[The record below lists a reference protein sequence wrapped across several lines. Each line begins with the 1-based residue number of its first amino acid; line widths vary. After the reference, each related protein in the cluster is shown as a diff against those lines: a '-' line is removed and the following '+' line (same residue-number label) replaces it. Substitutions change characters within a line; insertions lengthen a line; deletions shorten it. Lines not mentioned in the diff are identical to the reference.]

1 MASKKILL
9 EFDIDNKD
17 VKIAGEET
25 MNLVQ
30 KTRILRKEL
39 QKTREGTVEF
49 EILRKKI
56 GDTEDQFARVNVKS
70 RDFFGVLSTLPGPVG
85 QFGSSVS
92 QVVETLKVFSSF
104 KFTDI
109 KNSFTD
115 IIDDVGDVVNNF
127 FGLNKAT
134 KDVTDITKQ
143 ATSENKSFTNALTDA
158 TTQTA
163 ANRSAIEEQTRT
175 IEKAI
180 GSKNQYNAATDKMS
194 SAAQNAADAG
204 QKSGQAIANMTAAER
219 IAVNEKRKLAVASEV
234 AAGATLE
241 QAGATEALTISQRAA
256 AVAGKALRLVLASLG
271 IGLLIAGV
279 AYLLQLFGEWISS
292 TEKADAANKSLN
304 ETIKEQEM
312 LLSLNLKAIDAA
324 TKANITRAKIAG
336 KSEQEILE
344 IQKQA
349 GRDRLAELRRNDD
362 EIYKLLQETT
372 KNRVLTEEQRNEQLE
387 KIREKYRK
395 SGQDIIDQI
404 NANEQIELDGQLS
417 IITAKRQKAQQKQQD
432 DTKQA
437 LKKLKDL
444 RDENFSIQ
452 LKDERDKA
460 LAQLRVEKENED
472 IAIADLKI
480 KAELRGKLLNEVK
493 ERYRLKAIETNKKF
507 DDLEAKAFLAFLQK
521 TEDTRIAAIADAQQ
535 REEEARATKL
545 YFDKIA
551 YTQDTEF
558 QKKSIEE
565 QNEIFKNLEIAFQED
580 IQKIRDEY
588 YIKDKERRREEFL
601 LAADNQTKIKEN
613 ELAANQI
620 RLQQQQD
627 FSTVWLTNL
636 KETYNENFVGLR
648 DAYQKEYDEVNTQ
661 LTAQRTQL
669 QQDLDSK
676 KISKEAYASQLKEID
691 AKIQENNQEQFDRNR
706 QLDQLEIDAKRAN
719 ADALLQIGSNL
730 VGLLGEI
737 GKKSRAMQKA
747 AAITEALVS
756 IARIV
761 IDTQRAII
769 AFSASVAPLGPAGVP
784 IAAAYA
790 LKSKIAAGIAIATI
804 IASGINKINDIN
816 ESDTGQGGEQAK
828 PSGPNYGRNYA
839 QGGMIGGRRHAQGGT
854 MIEAEAGEAIMTR
867 GAVTMFGP
875 LLSMMNQAGGGTS
888 FNQNLMTSSP
898 DRPKVENP
906 AVDQS
911 PAIIKTYVV
920 EGELTTAQ
928 QRQARLKDLSTL

>member
-1 MASKKILL
+1 M
-9 EFDIDNKD
+9 
-17 VKIAGEET
+17 VHG
-25 MNLVQ
+25 M
-30 KTRILRKEL
+30 
-39 QKTREGTVEF
+39 
-49 EILRKKI
+49 
-56 GDTEDQFARVNVKS
+56 
-70 RDFFGVLSTLPGPVG
+70 
-85 QFGSSVS
+85 
-92 QVVETLKVFSSF
+92 
-104 KFTDI
+104 TD
-109 KNSFTD
+109 
-115 IIDDVGDVVNNF
+115 
-127 FGLNKAT
+127 A
-134 KDVTDITKQ
+134 
-143 ATSENKSFTNALTDA
+143 ATNATE
-158 TTQTA
+158 A
-163 ANRSAIEEQTRT
+163 AN
-175 IEKAI
+175 
-180 GSKNQYNAATDKMS
+180 
-194 SAAQNAADAG
+194 
-204 QKSGQAIANMTAAER
+204 KSGQAIANMTQAE
-219 IAVNEKRKLAVASEV
+219 AEALLEKRKLALASQTATQATTQQTVATQ
-234 AAGATLE
+234 GLTL
-241 QAGATEALTISQRAA
+241 AQRAA
-256 AVAGKALRLVLASLG
+256 AVAGQALKAVLAGLG
-271 IGLLIAGV
+271 IGLLIA
-279 AYLLQLFGEWISS
+279 AITFLIQKIYEWTTS
-292 TEKADAANKSLN
+292 TEEADAANRMLN
-304 ETIKEQEM
+304 ETIKEQEI
-312 LLSLNLKAIDAA
+312 LLNLNLKAIDAA
-324 TKANITRAKIAG
+324 TKANVTRAKIAG
-336 KSEQEILE
+336 KSEEDILN
-344 IQKQA
+344 ILKQG

-362 EIYKLLQETT
+362 ELYKLLQETT
-372 KNRVLTEEQRNEQLE
+372 KNTLLTEEQKNEQLE

-404 NANEQIELDGQLS
+404 NANEQIELDGQLTL
-417 IITAKRQKAQQKQQD
+417 ITAKRQKAQQKQQD

-472 IAIADLKI
+472 LAIADLKI
-480 KAELRGKLLNEVK
+480 KADLRGKLLNEVK

-521 TEDTRIAAIADAQQ
+521 TEDTRIAAIAEAQQ
-535 REEEARATKL
+535 REEEARASKL
-545 YFDKIA
+545 YFDKVA

-558 QKKSIEE
+558 QKKTIEE

-588 YIKDKERRREEFL
+588 YIKDAQRRREEFL

>member
-17 VKIAGEET
+17 VRIAGEET

-241 QAGATEALTISQRAA
+241 QAAATEALTISQRAA

-336 KSEQEILE
+336 KSEQEIID
-344 IQKQA
+344 IQKK
-349 GRDRLAELRRNDD
+349 GGKERLEELRRNDD
-362 EIYKLLQETT
+362 DIYKLLQETT
-372 KNRVLTEEQRNEQLE
+372 KNTLLTEEQKNEQLE

-404 NANEQIELDGQLS
+404 NANEQIELDGQ
-417 IITAKRQKAQQKQQD
+417 
-432 DTKQA
+432 
-437 LKKLKDL
+437 
-444 RDENFSIQ
+444 
-452 LKDERDKA
+452 
-460 LAQLRVEKENED
+460 
-472 IAIADLKI
+472 
-480 KAELRGKLLNEVK
+480 
-493 ERYRLKAIETNKKF
+493 
-507 DDLEAKAFLAFLQK
+507 
-521 TEDTRIAAIADAQQ
+521 
-535 REEEARATKL
+535 
-545 YFDKIA
+545 
-551 YTQDTEF
+551 
-558 QKKSIEE
+558 
-565 QNEIFKNLEIAFQED
+565 
-580 IQKIRDEY
+580 
-588 YIKDKERRREEFL
+588 
-601 LAADNQTKIKEN
+601 
-613 ELAANQI
+613 
-620 RLQQQQD
+620 
-627 FSTVWLTNL
+627 
-636 KETYNENFVGLR
+636 
-648 DAYQKEYDEVNTQ
+648 
-661 LTAQRTQL
+661 
-669 QQDLDSK
+669 
-676 KISKEAYASQLKEID
+676 
-691 AKIQENNQEQFDRNR
+691 
-706 QLDQLEIDAKRAN
+706 
-719 ADALLQIGSNL
+719 
-730 VGLLGEI
+730 
-737 GKKSRAMQKA
+737 
-747 AAITEALVS
+747 
-756 IARIV
+756 
-761 IDTQRAII
+761 
-769 AFSASVAPLGPAGVP
+769 
-784 IAAAYA
+784 
-790 LKSKIAAGIAIATI
+790 
-804 IASGINKINDIN
+804 
-816 ESDTGQGGEQAK
+816 
-828 PSGPNYGRNYA
+828 
-839 QGGMIGGRRHAQGGT
+839 
-854 MIEAEAGEAIMTR
+854 
-867 GAVTMFGP
+867 
-875 LLSMMNQAGGGTS
+875 
-888 FNQNLMTSSP
+888 
-898 DRPKVENP
+898 
-906 AVDQS
+906 
-911 PAIIKTYVV
+911 
-920 EGELTTAQ
+920 
-928 QRQARLKDLSTL
+928 

>member
-85 QFGSSVS
+85 QFGSSIS
-92 QVVETLKVFSSF
+92 SVVETLKVFSSF
-104 KFTDI
+104 SFGDI
-109 KNSFTD
+109 KNSLVD
-115 IIDDVGDVVNNF
+115 IADDVTDVVNNF

-134 KDVTDITKQ
+134 KEVGDVTKQ
-143 ATSENKSFTNALTDA
+143 ATTENNTFKQSLIDG

-163 ANRSAIEEQTRT
+163 ANQSAVESQTRT

-180 GSKNQYNAATDKMS
+180 VEQKTLNEVIHNAA
-194 SAAQNAADAG
+194 NANSVQMRAF
-204 QKSGQAIANMTAAER
+204 N
-219 IAVNEKRKLAVASEV
+219 
-234 AAGATLE
+234 
-241 QAGATEALTISQRAA
+241 ALTEEQKKALLSTRNLTQANAAA
-256 AVAGKALRLVLASLG
+256 AVSFEGASATAAFFGRTLVAVGVSAKAATVAVRTLDLVLKSIG
-271 IGLLIAGV
+271 IGLLIAAV
-279 AYLLQLFGEWISS
+279 AYLITKLIEWTTS
-292 TEKADAANKSLN
+292 TEEADAANKALN

-336 KSEQEILE
+336 KTEEEILE
-344 IQKQA
+344 IQKQG

-362 EIYKLLQETT
+362 DIYKLLQETT
-372 KNRVLTEEQRNEQLE
+372 KNTLLTEEQKNEQLE

-444 RDENFSIQ
+444 RDENFAIQ

-472 IAIADLKI
+472 MAIADLKI
-480 KAELRGKLLNEVK
+480 KAELRGKLLAEVK
-493 ERYRLKAIETNKKF
+493 ERYRLKTIETNKKF

-535 REEEARATKL
+535 REEEARANKL

-636 KETYNENFVGLR
+636 KETYNENFVSLR

-669 QQDLDSK
+669 QQDYDNK
-676 KISKEAYASQLKEID
+676 KIAKDTYASQLKEID

-737 GKKSRAMQKA
+737 GKKSRALQKA

-790 LKSKIAAGIAIATI
+790 VKSKIAAGIAIATV

-920 EGELTTAQ
+920 EGELTNAQ